1 MKEPNWPTTILP
13 STLAIIGNS
22 SCCSR
27 MPGDMAVRNST
38 ASISVR
44 ALRSAFSMMSSVIG
58 STSTQLKG
66 FWLVWMI
73 FAGIDV
79 FPLLVASVDRPD
91 QQAADPVDLGVMVG
105 QDEGG
110 GV

>member
-1 MKEPNWPTTILP
+1 MKPWMNEPNWPTTILP
-13 STLAIIGNS
+13 SRLAMSGNS

-58 STSTQLKG
+58 SSSTFLNG
-66 FWLVWMI
+66 VLLVWMTV
-73 FAGIDV
+73 AGIG
-79 FPLLVASVDRPD
+79 ATSPD
-91 QQAADPVDLGVMVG
+91 
-105 QDEGG
+105 E
-110 GV
+110 